1 MPVTTTSDACTNIF
15 PDVKVP
21 DDDPQITKVFAITV
35 WIIAVAFSCWEKLAS
50 ASVGKTRR
58 VSIETPVSVPG
69 HGAGGAGVGGGVGLV
84 PSLTVTVVAHPCK
97 TNRPAHESAAN
108 VHPRI
113 AAAGKPGDV
122 FQAIL
127 EPRL

>member
-1 MPVTTTSDACTNIF
+1 MA
-15 PDVKVP
+15 
-21 DDDPQITKVFAITV
+21 AIELC
-35 WIIAVAFSCWEKLAS
+35 IAAVAAFLEAVSALMLAS
-50 ASVGKTRR
+50 ASAGKLLNVKSMSKVAMT
-58 VSIETPVSVPG
+58 
-69 HGAGGAGVGGGVGLV
+69 GAGVGGGVGLV
-84 PSLTVTVVAHPCK
+84 PSLTATVVAHPCK

>member
-1 MPVTTTSDACTNIF
+1 MFTSAYVTSVH
-15 PDVKVP
+15 PDGHIMV
-21 DDDPQITKVFAITV
+21 AIDTCMARV
-35 WIIAVAFSCWEKLAS
+35 ASFLAVVLLLMLAS
-50 ASVGKTRR
+50 ASSGKFANVKSMLKVAMT
-58 VSIETPVSVPG
+58 
-69 HGAGGAGVGGGVGLV
+69 GAGVGGGVGLV

-97 TNRPAHESAAN
+97 TNRPAQKSAAN

-113 AAAGKPGDV
+113 ASADKPGDV

>member
-1 MPVTTTSDACTNIF
+1 MV
-15 PDVKVP
+15 
-21 DDDPQITKVFAITV
+21 AIESCIATV
-35 WIIAVAFSCWEKLAS
+35 AAFLEAVSALMLAS
-50 ASVGKTRR
+50 ASAGKLLNVKSMSKVAMT
-58 VSIETPVSVPG
+58 
-69 HGAGGAGVGGGVGLV
+69 GAGVGGGVGLV

-97 TNRPAHESAAN
+97 TNRPAHQSAAN

>member
-1 MPVTTTSDACTNIF
+1 MAAIELCIACVAAF
-15 PDVKVP
+15 LE
-21 DDDPQITKVFAITV
+21 
-35 WIIAVAFSCWEKLAS
+35 AVSALMLAS
-50 ASVGKTRR
+50 ASAGKLLNVKSMSKVAVT
-58 VSIETPVSVPG
+58 
-69 HGAGGAGVGGGVGLV
+69 GAGVGGGVGLV

-97 TNRPAHESAAN
+97 TNRPAQKSAAN

>member
-1 MPVTTTSDACTNIF
+1 MVAIEVCIALVAEVLAVGVTLMLAIASTGKFGS
-15 PDVKVP
+15 VKSS
-21 DDDPQITKVFAITV
+21 
-35 WIIAVAFSCWEKLAS
+35 WMVAM
-50 ASVGKTRR
+50 T
-58 VSIETPVSVPG
+58 
-69 HGAGGAGVGGGVGLV
+69 GAGVGGGVGLV

>member
-1 MPVTTTSDACTNIF
+1 MAAIELCIACVAAF
-15 PDVKVP
+15 LE
-21 DDDPQITKVFAITV
+21 
-35 WIIAVAFSCWEKLAS
+35 AVSALMLAS
-50 ASVGKTRR
+50 ASAGKLLNVKSMSKVAVT
-58 VSIETPVSVPG
+58 
-69 HGAGGAGVGGGVGLV
+69 GAGVGGGVGLV

-127 EPRL
+127 KPRL

>member
-1 MPVTTTSDACTNIF
+1 ML
-15 PDVKVP
+15 
-21 DDDPQITKVFAITV
+21 AI
-35 WIIAVAFSCWEKLAS
+35 AS
-50 ASVGKTRR
+50 AGKFGNVKSSSMVAVT
-58 VSIETPVSVPG
+58 
-69 HGAGGAGVGGGVGLV
+69 GAGVGGGVGFV
-84 PSLTVTVVAHPCK
+84 TVLTVTVVAHPCK

>member
-1 MPVTTTSDACTNIF
+1 MA
-15 PDVKVP
+15 
-21 DDDPQITKVFAITV
+21 AIELC
-35 WIIAVAFSCWEKLAS
+35 IAAVAAFLAVGVALMVAS
-50 ASVGKTRR
+50 ASAGKLLNVKSMSKVAVT
-58 VSIETPVSVPG
+58 
-69 HGAGGAGVGGGVGLV
+69 GAGVGGGVGLV

>member
-1 MPVTTTSDACTNIF
+1 MFTSAYVTSVHPDGHIMVAIEVCIACVAAF
-15 PDVKVP
+15 L
-21 DDDPQITKVFAITV
+21 
-35 WIIAVAFSCWEKLAS
+35 AVVLLLMLAS
-50 ASVGKTRR
+50 ASSGKFANVKSMSKVAMT
-58 VSIETPVSVPG
+58 
-69 HGAGGAGVGGGVGLV
+69 GAGVGGGVGLV

>member
-1 MPVTTTSDACTNIF
+1 MAAIEVCIAC
-15 PDVKVP
+15 V
-21 DDDPQITKVFAITV
+21 A
-35 WIIAVAFSCWEKLAS
+35 AVLEVVSALMLAS
-50 ASVGKTRR
+50 ASAGKLLNVKSMSKVAVT
-58 VSIETPVSVPG
+58 
-69 HGAGGAGVGGGVGLV
+69 GAGVGGGVGLV

-97 TNRPAHESAAN
+97 TNRPAQKSAAN

-127 EPRL
+127 KPRS